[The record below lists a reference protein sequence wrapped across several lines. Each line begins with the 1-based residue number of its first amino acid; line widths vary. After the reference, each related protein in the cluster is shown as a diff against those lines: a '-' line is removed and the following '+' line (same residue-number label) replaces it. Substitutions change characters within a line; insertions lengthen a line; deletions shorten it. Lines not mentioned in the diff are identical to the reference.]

1 MSSVIEIVET
11 LTNRLPELE
20 YRLDEVGKIHS
31 VKLPKGLFRASQF
44 AEAIS
49 SLTFIHELRSDL
61 LHLKSLLE
69 QASEQ
74 RSPVVLYLAKQVN
87 LKMQVL
93 LQLCHQHRQKKI
105 NTTHT
110 RVEMKQLATRQQWL
124 ESVRQEHKRLLL
136 QQSALQRAL
145 SQNQENSHAARTLQH
160 ALDDVE
166 THLSSIERMLSTLTG
181 EA

>member
-93 LQLCHQHRQKKI
+93 LQLCHQHRQKKT

-110 RVEMKQLATRQQWL
+110 RI
-124 ESVRQEHKRLLL
+124 S
-136 QQSALQRAL
+136 
-145 SQNQENSHAARTLQH
+145 
-160 ALDDVE
+160 
-166 THLSSIERMLSTLTG
+166 
-181 EA
+181 